1 MCKKTRKH
9 CITYSSSTFINI
21 NLCKRGYNLVHF
33 ICRKK
38 FQSFQDRKLKVS
50 KEDVSSLK
58 KAKKE
63 GIFHETLLD
72 RQVMILTCILC
83 FDQSILFWIF
93 WSNIHLITLICK
105 LLFNHSL
112 VLYPMQQSSEGYVFD
127 QSVSH
132 SVRKSCWA
140 LLNFELGPM
149 LNIVMKSL

>member
-1 MCKKTRKH
+1 MV
-9 CITYSSSTFINI
+9 N
-21 NLCKRGYNLVHF
+21 F

-83 FDQSILFWIF
+83 FDQSILF
-93 WSNIHLITLICK
+93 
-105 LLFNHSL
+105 
-112 VLYPMQQSSEGYVFD
+112 
-127 QSVSH
+127 
-132 SVRKSCWA
+132 
-140 LLNFELGPM
+140 
-149 LNIVMKSL
+149 

>member
-1 MCKKTRKH
+1 MV
-9 CITYSSSTFINI
+9 N
-21 NLCKRGYNLVHF
+21 F

-83 FDQSILFWIF
+83 FDQLILFWIF
-93 WSNIHLITLICK
+93 WSNIHLVTLICK

-132 SVRKSCWA
+132 SV
-140 LLNFELGPM
+140 LLSPFELRIRPNVKYSNEKFVSATP
-149 LNIVMKSL
+149 LKPLHIT